1 MTLTPV
7 ISCEICKIFKS
18 TLFYR
23 TSPVST
29 SEGFRFSACNFI
41 KKETPEKM
49 FFYEFAKFLRTS
61 FLLNFHSPFQ
71 AFYTRTRR
79 SHLKAFIYFK
89 SLNIVC
95 EVVNLLW
102 RCQPVT
108 LRKKTLLHISSCF
121 LPSFSQNTSRL
132 LVPKRLWK
140 FKTQFLSGNVS
151 GK

>member
-1 MTLTPV
+1 MTPTPV

-61 FLLNFHSPFQ
+61 FLLTFHSPFQ

-102 RCQPVT
+102 SCEMPICNFT
-108 LRKKTLLHISSCF
+108 KENPFTHLFMFFALIFSEYIKTACSEEALK
-121 LPSFSQNTSRL
+121 
-132 LVPKRLWK
+132 V
-140 FKTQFLSGNVS
+140 
-151 GK
+151 